1 MFRVNRQNLLSFFIA
16 ISLGYIGVLIANRM
30 MQATAPQSKE
40 TVRNL
45 REIETPRK
53 IVLPRT
59 SIKEESSPP
68 PKFCNDPAIKPIWNA
83 IRRDEEVREAL
94 DHRAS
99 PVDCH
104 EAFEIGYFDLNGDG
118 KKEILARAIGIP
130 FCGAVGNCDVFVLQ
144 KTRKGLRLL
153 LHADDYTDA
162 SEMGEQ
168 LSQSRTNGYL
178 DVTTKGHFS
187 ASETS
192 YTTYKFNGGK
202 YVEISCKYEIATYD
216 RDNKLALESISCKE
230 FYRRLDRDL
239 KQSDQVVNV
248 R

>member
-1 MFRVNRQNLLSFFIA
+1 MLSVTRQSLLAFFVAMSIGSICVLVADRILKGPDARPVEVVAKPHQVAIA
-16 ISLGYIGVLIANRM
+16 PILPPV
-30 MQATAPQSKE
+30 TPQEKTDHE
-40 TVRNL
+40 LQPKVCDDP
-45 REIETPRK
+45 EIR
-53 IVLPRT
+53 
-59 SIKEESSPP
+59 
-68 PKFCNDPAIKPIWNA
+68 PIWNA
-83 IRRDEEVREAL
+83 IRLDKEVRQAL
-94 DHRAS
+94 DGQAS
-99 PVDCH
+99 SSNCRD
-104 EAFEIGYFDLNGDG
+104 AFEIGYFDLNRDG
-118 KKEILARAIGIP
+118 KQEILARAIGIP

-162 SEMGEQ
+162 TEMKEQ

-178 DVTTKGHFS
+178 DITTKGHFS

-192 YTTYKFNGGK
+192 YTTYKFNGRK

-239 KQSDQVVNV
+239 KQSDQVVN
-248 R
+248 RR